1 MKLFKPIIF
10 VAASM
15 LSFIAQAENNGHYIT
30 VSSGMAN
37 STKPKGDFEY
47 NSLGSSKIY
56 SIALGHQFTDNFR
69 ADISLDYKPD
79 FVNEYN
85 ISAESK
91 SFSSKIGIKS
101 YTSMVNLY
109 YDFFNKKGFTPY
121 ATLGIGASSN
131 KTINAQDY
139 SSAVIEEDY
148 YLVNGFRQNKS
159 TISFA
164 WKIGL
169 GTKYVLSE
177 MLEVDFRYQFSD
189 LGKFKTSSLNNTY
202 NNGKLIESSYKPLHG
217 NIKSHDFLLG
227 IIYKF

>member
-15 LSFIAQAENNGHYIT
+15 LSFIAQAENNGHYII
-30 VSSGMAN
+30 VSSGIAN

-47 NSLGSSKIY
+47 NSLGSGKIY

-85 ISAESK
+85 MSNADG
-91 SFSSKIGIKS
+91 SFTSRIGVKS

-121 ATLGIGASSN
+121 ATLGIGAASN
-131 KTINAQDY
+131 KTINAQETLK
-139 SSAVIEEDY
+139 EEETEFPLSRNY
-148 YLVNGFRQNKS
+148 QNKNI
-159 TISFA
+159 ISFA

-169 GTKYVLSE
+169 GTRYVLSE
-177 MLEVDFRYQFSD
+177 MLEIDFRYQFSD
-189 LGKFKTSSLNNTY
+189 LGKFRTSSLVNSY
-202 NNGKLIESSYKPLHG
+202 YDGKLANSEYSSLHG

-227 IIYKF
+227 IMYKF